1 MDHLTAVVKK
11 GRKHFVALCLEL
23 GVSSQGETQDEALAN
38 LRDAA
43 ETLVEYLQ
51 DSGREE
57 ELAERRVTPEHL
69 GRFLYG
75 SRSGTP
81 DYASLF
87 ESSYRVGKAYF
98 ERPRTQGARGALPH
112 LDVVPVG

>member
-23 GVSSQGETQDEALAN
+23 GVSTQGETQDEALAN

-57 ELAERRVTPEHL
+57 ELAERRVTPEQD
-69 GRFLYG
+69 RK
-75 SRSGTP
+75 S
-81 DYASLF
+81 
-87 ESSYRVGKAYF
+87 
-98 ERPRTQGARGALPH
+98 
-112 LDVVPVG
+112 VV